1 MRCSGV
7 VCSNAAMP
15 ERWRVQ
21 PGKPVKLESIDPSS
35 TPGAP
40 GGKAE
45 TLAVLPALHVEL
57 AALQERL
64 WAEHRRSLLVVL
76 QALDAGGKDGTV
88 RHVFRGVNPQGT
100 RVTSF
105 KVPVG
110 EEAEHDFLWRVHR
123 AAPGTGEI
131 GIFNRSH
138 YEDVLVVRV
147 LGLVPEKVWKA
158 RYDLINAF
166 EQTLHHGG
174 TAIVKI
180 YLHISKGEQRRRLQT
195 RLDDPDKRWK
205 FSAADLEAL
214 RHWDEYREA
223 YEDALEQTS
232 TGIAPWYVIPAD
244 RKWYRNWVVSRIL
257 VKTLNRMDPHFPQ
270 PMEDLPATIE

>member
-1 MRCSGV
+1 MT
-7 VCSNAAMP
+7 AMP

-21 PGKPVKLESIDPSS
+21 PGKPVKLQSIDPSS

-40 GGKAE
+40 GDEAA
-45 TLAVLPALHVEL
+45 TVATLPAFHEKL
-57 AALQERL
+57 ATLQDRL

-88 RHVFRGVNPQGT
+88 RHVFQGVNPQGT

-105 KVPVG
+105 KAPVG

-123 AAPGTGEI
+123 VAPRAGEI

-138 YEDVLVVRV
+138 YEDVLAARV
-147 LGLVPEKVWKA
+147 LSLVPGKVWKA

-174 TAIVKI
+174 TTVVKI
-180 YLHISKGEQRRRLQT
+180 YLHISKQEQRRRFQA
-195 RLDDPDKRWK
+195 RLDDPEKRWK
-205 FSAADLEAL
+205 FRTGDLEA
-214 RHWDEYREA
+214 RQHWDEYMQA
-223 YEDALEQTS
+223 YEDALERTS
-232 TGIAPWYVIPAD
+232 TELAPWYVVPAD
-244 RKWYRNWVVSRIL
+244 HKWYRNWVVSRIL
-257 VKTLNRMDPHFPQ
+257 VKTLGKMDPRYPQ
-270 PMEDLPATIE
+270 PIEDLPARID